1 MRTVWGFDYRNQ
13 DFVSASRLE
22 MTPAA
27 IITHEYDDI
36 IRELRFNPW
45 ANLLSRYLLV
55 FSLVKMTVNDTSLGQ
70 RTTQRRGVLIA
81 NHMTC
86 STNKQRRVL
95 TQTF

>member
-1 MRTVWGFDYRNQ
+1 MRLVWGFDYRNQ

-70 RTTQRRGVLIA
+70 RRGVLIV